1 MMKTKS
7 LADSAR
13 LLAMM
18 LAGVMLAGSCGC
30 ATGGAG
36 SAVAYVRGDL
46 DATLNVPFERAV
58 RASDLAVEQLRFEKV
73 SEKKDALQAVLVSRN
88 AADKRVEI
96 RIEKV
101 DDDATKLKIRVGTF
115 GDESIAVATYSQIN
129 ANL

>member
-1 MMKTKS
+1 MV
-7 LADSAR
+7 
-13 LLAMM
+13 

>member
-1 MMKTKS
+1 MMKTNS

-30 ATGGAG
+30 ATGGPG

>member
-1 MMKTKS
+1 MKTKS

>member
-7 LADSAR
+7 RDGGAR
-13 LLAMM
+13 LFALM

-30 ATGGAG
+30 ATGSAG

-73 SEKKDALQAVLVSRN
+73 SQKKDALQAIFVSRN
-88 AADKRVEI
+88 AAAKRVEI

-101 DDDATKLKIRVGTF
+101 DDDATKLKIRVGAF

>member
-1 MMKTKS
+1 MKTKS
-7 LADSAR
+7 RDGGAR
-13 LLAMM
+13 LLALM

-73 SEKKDALQAVLVSRN
+73 SEKKDGLQAVLISRN

-101 DDDATKLKIRVGTF
+101 NDDATKLKIRVGAF
-115 GDESIAVATYSQIN
+115 GDESIAVATYSQIS